1 MMLLSIFAKFGKFLA
16 SFLYPL
22 VHRFILN
29 SFVLLLPSLFPGVLL
44 ATMPHAMAS
53 GLYCIVFAM
62 IVSVG
67 LSNLKH
73 IDLDN
78 QRNLFILGFSI
89 FNSLSVAGPGGYF
102 GTVEGNPFGTSNGA
116 AIALS
121 LFSSP
126 MIIAF
131 MTSIILD
138 NTANGA
144 TREERGLTVWEKAS
158 EADINNDPEYIRVY
172 SLPLFFAKIFRNCSY
187 LEYTSRGKLP
197 DPPANGKYQASK
209 GDVGELCCPCFEGND
224 SDEND
229 ENNDADVESNNSPP
243 GSNVIVRTYESID
256 HQVDSA

>member
-1 MMLLSIFAKFGKFLA
+1 MSII
-16 SFLYPL
+16 Y
-22 VHRFILN
+22 I
-29 SFVLLLPSLFPGVLL
+29 LLLPPKGVLL
-44 ATMPHAMAS
+44 ASMPHAMAS
-53 GLYCIVFAM
+53 GLYCVVFAM

-102 GTVEGNPFGTSNGA
+102 ASVEGNPFGTSNGA

-131 MTSIILD
+131 LTSMILD
-138 NTANGA
+138 NTASGA

-158 EADINNDPEYIRVY
+158 EADVNNDPEYVRVY
-172 SLPLFFAKIFRNCSY
+172 SLPLFFARLFRNCSY
-187 LEYTSRGKLP
+187 LEYTSRGKFP
-197 DPPANGKYQASK
+197 DPPANGYQASK
-209 GDVGELCCPCFEGND
+209 GDVGELCCPCFFGTSKSCDDAGDMNKEADEG
-224 SDEND
+224 SI
-229 ENNDADVESNNSPP
+229 SSP
-243 GSNVIVRTYESID
+243 GSNVINRNYESMNVQD
-256 HQVDSA
+256 DMA